1 MKFKE
6 YILMSLRDLWRRK
19 GRTILTSLGITIG
32 TLLIVTMVGLGSGV
46 KQFMND
52 MVNDQDNARNIS
64 VSPYKYMTQEEQDKA
79 DPSTLQDDYGKVIND
94 DFIKAVEDTN
104 KVENVVGRLSGNT
117 NYIKYN
123 GKEYKGQITFNSY
136 NESAKLFPDYE
147 VEKIRKNISDDSIK
161 PMEAGEELDNTT
173 GEILIGQKILK
184 TIDVE
189 PKDAIGKDI
198 EVLVQNSQTS
208 EIQSKKFKIKGV
220 INENFQNGDNIV
232 MNINDASQLL
242 SFKYTEKDYLKSYG
256 YDYVNIVT
264 NTIGDVEDVTDKI
277 KDLDYLYTSSADMAE
292 QVNEKLGGINTA
304 FAVLGVI
311 VLVVSAIGIINT
323 MSMAVMERTKS
334 IGVMKSVGADSGA
347 IRTMFLVQSSLIGVI
362 GGGLGILFGL
372 GINALVQG
380 VATSM
385 IANENIDLSINIG
398 LPAYVLLIIFVFA
411 VAISLVSGIAPAN
424 KASRLDP
431 IEALKR

>member
-52 MVNDQDNARNIS
+52 MVNDQDNARNIT
-64 VSPYKYMTQEEQDKA
+64 VNPYKYMTQEEPDKA
-79 DPSTLQDDYGKVIND
+79 APVTLQDDYGKIIND

-104 KVENVVGRLSGNT
+104 KVENVVAKLSGST

-123 GKEYKGQITFNSY
+123 GKEYKGKVIFNSY
-136 NESAKLFPDYE
+136 NESTKLFPDYE

-161 PMEAGEELDNTT
+161 PIEAGEELDNTT

-184 TIDVE
+184 AIDVE
-189 PKDAIGKDI
+189 PNDAIGKDI
-198 EVLVQNSQTS
+198 EVLVQKSQTS

-220 INENFQNGDNIV
+220 INENFENSGNIV
-232 MNINDASQLL
+232 VNINDASQMLG
-242 SFKYTEKDYLKSYG
+242 FMYTEKDYLKSYG

-264 NTIGDVEDVTDKI
+264 NTIGDVEDVCDKI

-292 QVNEKLGGINTA
+292 EVNEKLGGINTA

-311 VLVVSAIGIINT
+311 VLVVSSIGIINT

-362 GGGLGILFGL
+362 GGGFGILFGL

-385 IANENIDLSINIG
+385 ISKENIDLSINIG
-398 LPAYVLLIIFVFA
+398 LPAYMLLIIFVFA
-411 VAISLVSGIAPAN
+411 VVISLVSGIAPAN

>member
-52 MVNDQDNARNIS
+52 MVNDQDNARNIT
-64 VSPYKYMTQEEQDKA
+64 VNPYKYMTQEEQDKA
-79 DPSTLQDDYGKVIND
+79 DPVTLQDDYGKIIND

-104 KVENVVGRLSGNT
+104 KVENVVARLSGST

-123 GKEYKGQITFNSY
+123 GKEYKGKVIFNSY
-136 NESAKLFPDYE
+136 NESTKLFPDYE

-161 PMEAGEELDNTT
+161 PIEAGEELDNTT

-184 TIDVE
+184 AIDVE
-189 PKDAIGKDI
+189 PNDAIGKDI
-198 EVLVQNSQTS
+198 EVLVQKSQTS

-220 INENFQNGDNIV
+220 INENFENSGNIV
-232 MNINDASQLL
+232 VNINDASQML
-242 SFKYTEKDYLKSYG
+242 SFMYTEKDYLKSYG
-256 YDYVNIVT
+256 YGYVNIVT
-264 NTIGDVEDVTDKI
+264 NTIGDVEDVCDKI

-292 QVNEKLGGINTA
+292 EVNEKLGGINTA

-362 GGGLGILFGL
+362 GGGFGILFGL

-385 IANENIDLSINIG
+385 ISKENIDLSINIG
-398 LPAYVLLIIFVFA
+398 LPAYMLLIIFVFA
-411 VAISLVSGIAPAN
+411 VVISLVSGIAPAN

>member
-198 EVLVQNSQTS
+198 EVLVQNS
-208 EIQSKKFKIKGV
+208 
-220 INENFQNGDNIV
+220 
-232 MNINDASQLL
+232 
-242 SFKYTEKDYLKSYG
+242 
-256 YDYVNIVT
+256 
-264 NTIGDVEDVTDKI
+264 
-277 KDLDYLYTSSADMAE
+277 
-292 QVNEKLGGINTA
+292 
-304 FAVLGVI
+304 
-311 VLVVSAIGIINT
+311 
-323 MSMAVMERTKS
+323 
-334 IGVMKSVGADSGA
+334 
-347 IRTMFLVQSSLIGVI
+347 
-362 GGGLGILFGL
+362 
-372 GINALVQG
+372 
-380 VATSM
+380 
-385 IANENIDLSINIG
+385 
-398 LPAYVLLIIFVFA
+398 
-411 VAISLVSGIAPAN
+411 
-424 KASRLDP
+424 
-431 IEALKR
+431 

>member
-52 MVNDQDNARNIS
+52 MVNDQDNARNIT
-64 VSPYKYMTQEEQDKA
+64 VQPYKYMTQEEQDKA
-79 DPSTLQDDYGKVIND
+79 DPVTLEDDYGKIIND

-104 KVENVVGRLSGNT
+104 KVENVVARLSGST

-123 GKEYKGQITFNSY
+123 GKEYKGQVIFNSY

-147 VEKIRKNISDDSIK
+147 VEKIRKNIGDDSIK
-161 PMEAGEELDNTT
+161 PIEAGEELDNTT

-184 TIDVE
+184 AIDVE
-189 PKDAIGKDI
+189 PNDAIGKDI
-198 EVLVQNSQTS
+198 EVLVQKSQTS

-220 INENFQNGDNIV
+220 INENFENSGNIV
-232 MNINDASQLL
+232 VNINDASQML
-242 SFKYTEKDYLKSYG
+242 SFMYTEKDYLKSYG
-256 YDYVNIVT
+256 YGYVNIVT
-264 NTIGDVEDVTDKI
+264 NTIGDVEDVCDKI

-292 QVNEKLGGINTA
+292 EVNEKLGGINTA

-362 GGGLGILFGL
+362 GGGFGILFGL

-385 IANENIDLSINIG
+385 ISKENIDLSINIG
-398 LPAYVLLIIFVFA
+398 LPAYMLLIIFVFA
-411 VAISLVSGIAPAN
+411 VVISLVSGIAPAN

-431 IEALKR
+431 IEALRR

>member
-52 MVNDQDNARNIS
+52 MVNDQDNARNIT
-64 VSPYKYMTQEEQDKA
+64 VNPYKYMTQEEQDKA
-79 DPSTLQDDYGKVIND
+79 DPVTLQDDYGKIIND

-104 KVENVVGRLSGNT
+104 KVENVVAKLSGST

-123 GKEYKGQITFNSY
+123 GKEYKGKVIFNSY
-136 NESAKLFPDYE
+136 NESTKLFPDYE

-161 PMEAGEELDNTT
+161 PIEAGEELDNTT

-184 TIDVE
+184 AIDVE
-189 PKDAIGKDI
+189 PNDAIGKDI
-198 EVLVQNSQTS
+198 EVLVQKSQTS

-220 INENFQNGDNIV
+220 INENFENSGNIV
-232 MNINDASQLL
+232 VNINDASQML
-242 SFKYTEKDYLKSYG
+242 SFMYTEKDYLKSYG

-264 NTIGDVEDVTDKI
+264 NTIGDVEDVCDKI

-292 QVNEKLGGINTA
+292 EVNEKLGGINTA

-362 GGGLGILFGL
+362 GGGFGILFGL

-385 IANENIDLSINIG
+385 ISKENIDLSINIG
-398 LPAYVLLIIFVFA
+398 LPAYMLLIIFVFA
-411 VAISLVSGIAPAN
+411 VVISLVSGIAPAN

>member
-52 MVNDQDNARNIS
+52 MVNDQDNARNIT
-64 VSPYKYMTQEEQDKA
+64 VNPYKYMTQEEQDKA
-79 DPSTLQDDYGKVIND
+79 DPVTLQDDYGKIIND

-104 KVENVVGRLSGNT
+104 KVENVVAKLSGST

-123 GKEYKGQITFNSY
+123 GKEYKGKVIFNSY
-136 NESAKLFPDYE
+136 NESTKLFPDYE

-161 PMEAGEELDNTT
+161 PIEAGEELDNTT

-184 TIDVE
+184 AIDVE
-189 PKDAIGKDI
+189 PNDAIGKDI
-198 EVLVQNSQTS
+198 EVLVQKSQTS

-220 INENFQNGDNIV
+220 INENFENSGNIV
-232 MNINDASQLL
+232 VNINDASQML
-242 SFKYTEKDYLKSYG
+242 SFMYTEKDYLKSYG

-264 NTIGDVEDVTDKI
+264 NTIGDVEDVCDKI

-292 QVNEKLGGINTA
+292 EVNEKLGGINTA

-311 VLVVSAIGIINT
+311 VLVVSSIGIINT

-362 GGGLGILFGL
+362 GGGFGILFGL

-385 IANENIDLSINIG
+385 ISKENIDLSINIG
-398 LPAYVLLIIFVFA
+398 LPAYMLLIIFVFA
-411 VAISLVSGIAPAN
+411 VVISLVSGIAPAN

>member
-52 MVNDQDNARNIS
+52 MVNDQDNARNIT
-64 VSPYKYMTQEEQDKA
+64 VQPYKYMTQEEQDKA
-79 DPSTLQDDYGKVIND
+79 DPVTLQDDYGKIIND

-104 KVENVVGRLSGNT
+104 KVENVVAKLSGST

-123 GKEYKGQITFNSY
+123 GKEYKGKVIFNSY
-136 NESAKLFPDYE
+136 NESTKLFPDYE
-147 VEKIRKNISDDSIK
+147 VEKIRKNIGDDSIK
-161 PMEAGEELDNTT
+161 PIEAGEELDNTT

-184 TIDVE
+184 AIDVE
-189 PKDAIGKDI
+189 PNDAIGKDI
-198 EVLVQNSQTS
+198 EVLVQKSQTS

-220 INENFQNGDNIV
+220 INENFENSGNIV
-232 MNINDASQLL
+232 VNINDASQML
-242 SFKYTEKDYLKSYG
+242 SFMYTEKDYLKSYG
-256 YDYVNIVT
+256 YGYVNIVT
-264 NTIGDVEDVTDKI
+264 NTIGDVEDVCDKI

-292 QVNEKLGGINTA
+292 EVNEKLGGINTA

-362 GGGLGILFGL
+362 GGGFGILFGL

-385 IANENIDLSINIG
+385 ISKENIDLSINIG
-398 LPAYVLLIIFVFA
+398 LPAYMLLIIFVFA
-411 VAISLVSGIAPAN
+411 VVISLVSGIAPAN

-431 IEALKR
+431 IEALRR

>member
-52 MVNDQDNARNIS
+52 MVNDQDNARNIT
-64 VSPYKYMTQEEQDKA
+64 VQPYKYMTQEEQDKA
-79 DPSTLQDDYGKVIND
+79 DPVTLEDDYGKIIND

-104 KVENVVGRLSGNT
+104 KVENVVARLSGST

-123 GKEYKGQITFNSY
+123 GKEYKGKVIFNSY
-136 NESAKLFPDYE
+136 NESTKLFPDYE

-161 PMEAGEELDNTT
+161 PIEAGEELDNTT

-184 TIDVE
+184 AIDVE
-189 PKDAIGKDI
+189 PNDAIGKDI
-198 EVLVQNSQTS
+198 EVLVQKSQTS

-220 INENFQNGDNIV
+220 INENFENSGNIV
-232 MNINDASQLL
+232 VNINDASQML
-242 SFKYTEKDYLKSYG
+242 SFMYTEKDYLKSYG

-264 NTIGDVEDVTDKI
+264 NTIGDVEDVCDKI

-292 QVNEKLGGINTA
+292 EVNEKLGGINTA

-311 VLVVSAIGIINT
+311 VLVVSSIGIINT

-362 GGGLGILFGL
+362 GGGFGILFGL

-385 IANENIDLSINIG
+385 ISKENIDLSINIG
-398 LPAYVLLIIFVFA
+398 LPAYMLLIIFVFA
-411 VAISLVSGIAPAN
+411 VVISLVSGIAPAN

-431 IEALKR
+431 IEALRR

>member
-52 MVNDQDNARNIS
+52 MVNDQDNARNIT
-64 VSPYKYMTQEEQDKA
+64 VQPYKYMTQEEQDKA
-79 DPSTLQDDYGKVIND
+79 DPVTLQDDYGKIIND

-104 KVENVVGRLSGNT
+104 KVENVVAKLSGST

-123 GKEYKGQITFNSY
+123 GKEYKGKVIFNSY
-136 NESAKLFPDYE
+136 NESTKLFPDYE

-161 PMEAGEELDNTT
+161 PIEAGEELDNTT

-184 TIDVE
+184 AIDVE
-189 PKDAIGKDI
+189 PNDAIGKDI
-198 EVLVQNSQTS
+198 EVLVQKSQTS

-220 INENFQNGDNIV
+220 INENFENSGNIV
-232 MNINDASQLL
+232 VNINDASQML
-242 SFKYTEKDYLKSYG
+242 SFMYTEKDYLKSYG

-264 NTIGDVEDVTDKI
+264 NTIGDVEDVCDKI

-292 QVNEKLGGINTA
+292 EVNEKLGGINTA

-362 GGGLGILFGL
+362 GGGFGILFGL

-385 IANENIDLSINIG
+385 ISKENIDLSINIG
-398 LPAYVLLIIFVFA
+398 LPAYMLLIIFVFA
-411 VAISLVSGIAPAN
+411 VVISLVSGIAPAN